1 MIDVLV
7 AMCIK
12 LRRSPSYPDHDSVA
26 GESVPGRTVV
36 SELFDIKQLG
46 AWKAKLR
53 PGFLPLPANLDE
65 AMQLPLMKRDKAA
78 KKVLFRVLG
87 RALKDKLSGK
97 QRATAGQAL
106 QGQMMHAALK
116 AGVERSEERRVGKES
131 VSTRR

>member
-1 MIDVLV
+1 MIDFLV
-7 AMCIK
+7 AQGIK
-12 LRRSPSYPDHDSVA
+12 LRRIPSYPDHYSVA

-78 KKVLFRVLG
+78 KKCLFRVLG
-87 RALKDKLSGK
+87 RAPQDKLSGQ

-106 QGQMMHAALK
+106 QGQ
-116 AGVERSEERRVGKES
+116 RNSDERRLGNEC
-131 VSTRR
+131 VSDCQPVWATPH

>member
-78 KKVLFRVLG
+78 KKVLVRVLG
-87 RALKDKLSGK
+87 RALQDKLSGK

-106 QGQMMHAALK
+106 QG
-116 AGVERSEERRVGKES
+116 RSEGRRAGKGC
-131 VSTRR
+131 VSTCRAGWGPDH

>member
-1 MIDVLV
+1 M
-7 AMCIK
+7 
-12 LRRSPSYPDHDSVA
+12 
-26 GESVPGRTVV
+26 
-36 SELFDIKQLG
+36 KQLG

-53 PGFLPLPANLDE
+53 PGFLPRPANLDE

-106 QGQMMHAALK
+106 NGQMLHAALN
-116 AGVERSEERRVGKES
+116 AGVAIRLQSPVKELIVDTGRVTAVAPYDGAR
-131 VSTRR
+131 TDAQLWLRLNHRGP

>member
-1 MIDVLV
+1 MSWFFFFSSRRRHTRCALV
-7 AMCIK
+7 TGVQTCALPI
-12 LRRSPSYPDHDSVA
+12 S
-26 GESVPGRTVV
+26 
-36 SELFDIKQLG
+36 
-46 AWKAKLR
+46 WKAKLR

-106 QGQMMHAALK
+106 QGQILHAALQ
-116 AGVERSEERRVGKES
+116 AGVEIRLQSPVKEDRK
-131 VSTRR
+131 STRLNSSH